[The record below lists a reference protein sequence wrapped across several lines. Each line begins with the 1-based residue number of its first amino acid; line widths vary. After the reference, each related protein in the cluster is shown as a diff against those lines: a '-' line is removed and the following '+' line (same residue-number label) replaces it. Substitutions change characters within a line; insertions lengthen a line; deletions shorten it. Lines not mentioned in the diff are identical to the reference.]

1 MQSESVL
8 MPSLHPSTSL
18 ESTPQP
24 HPLPILTRRAYIQD
38 ARTIKHRAQD
48 TFRQWNL
55 FMKVFWSQKKH
66 QCGPPGIPAAAA
78 AMDLEGK
85 EEN

>member
-8 MPSLHPSTSL
+8 MPSLHPSTNL

-38 ARTIKHRAQD
+38 PRTIKHRAQAA
-48 TFRQWNL
+48 FRQWNL
-55 FMKVFWSQKKH
+55 CMKVFWSQEKH

-78 AMDLEGK
+78 AMDLGGQ
-85 EEN
+85 ENN